1 MECSLNKSSLQKYYN
16 NYRNN
21 AMLELASVA
30 FVFARHGR
38 TLTGESPEHAQI
50 VGSV

>member
-1 MECSLNKSSLQKYYN
+1 MKKAAVCDYGVVLIKGVIQKC
-16 NYRNN
+16 
-21 AMLELASVA
+21 MA
-30 FVFARHGR
+30 FFMFARHGR